1 MAIALDDEIALAHQQ
16 LAWIYLSKKQPEEA
30 IASGQ
35 RAISLDPN
43 FDSAQAILGEILNF
57 AGRPEEGLEHI
68 NKAIHLNPYH
78 PFWYKYIL
86 AHSYDLIGRQQEAI
100 DLMNKAL
107 AVNPD
112 FLPARRHLA
121 VIYSEMNRMEEAHA
135 EIAEVLR
142 ASPEYSISEWRAR
155 ARYNDPAIF
164 QRFVE
169 NLRKAGLPE

>member
-1 MAIALDDEIALAHQQ
+1 MA
-16 LAWIYLSKKQPEEA
+16 
-30 IASGQ
+30 
-35 RAISLDPN
+35 
-43 FDSAQAILGEILNF
+43 
-57 AGRPEEGLEHI
+57 EEGLELI

-100 DLMNKAL
+100 ELMNKAL

-112 FLPARRHLA
+112 FVPAHRHLV
-121 VIYSEMNRMEEAHA
+121 VIYSELNRMEEARDEVA
-135 EIAEVLR
+135 EILR
-142 ASPEYSISEWRAR
+142 VSPGYTISEWRAR
-155 ARYNDPAIF
+155 ARYTDPVIL